1 MSSSPAHVVTPHL
14 SQPESMELGETSTA
28 QDTSVFTS
36 TTTAPSLDTSI
47 MLQEELHSS
56 RLYASN
62 LDRQCDLLRD
72 QVHML
77 QAQLTRQNAE
87 IVSLRH
93 QLDAQ
98 THALAQVSQHKTS
111 PPSTSPQQRPRP
123 VIAQTAQSM
132 DVAPVE
138 PSEPAPEPEELRD
151 SIETS
156 SDEGVVNSKKRS
168 RTYEA
173 EDKPGLV
180 KRLSFETTSAPA
192 TSPPAASAAAP
203 QAPVEEAQGTMDT
216 SVDESDALI
225 AALDQFESRRE
236 QTKKAVVG
244 AVTLPLSRNATPAS
258 SQTPFPVARALSFEK
273 MTQGSANLTQ
283 QHQATPPNSPSP
295 SQGSASE
302 ETLHASSKPTSP
314 ISHSIAIITQQQ
326 EADSLLT

>member
-14 SQPESMELGETSTA
+14 SQPESMELAETSTA

-36 TTTAPSLDTSI
+36 TTTAPSLDASI
-47 MLQEELHSS
+47 LLQEELHSS

-77 QAQLTRQNAE
+77 QAQLSRQNAE
-87 IVSLRH
+87 IASLRH

-98 THALAQVSQHKTS
+98 AHTITQLTHTKPS
-111 PPSTSPQQRPRP
+111 PPSSSPQNRPRP
-123 VIAQTAQSM
+123 VIAPSPQSM
-132 DVAPVE
+132 EIAPVE
-138 PSEPAPEPEELRD
+138 PSEPAPTAEELRD

-156 SDEGVVNSKKRS
+156 SDEGTLNSKKRS

-180 KRLSFETTSAPA
+180 KRLSFETT
-192 TSPPAASAAAP
+192 TSPINSAAAQ
-203 QAPVEEAQGTMDT
+203 QAPAEEPQGTMDT
-216 SVDESDALI
+216 SIDESDALI
-225 AALDQFESRRE
+225 AALDQFESRRD
-236 QTKKAVVG
+236 QNKKAVVG

-258 SQTPFPVARALSFEK
+258 SQSAFPVARALSFDK

-283 QHQATPPNSPSP
+283 QHQVTPPNTPSP

-302 ETLHASSKPTSP
+302 ETLHSTSKPTSP
-314 ISHSIAIITQQQ
+314 ISHSIAVITQQQ